1 MSRVSI
7 YYQIISFFI
16 YLLYQVLILQ
26 NVVLFH
32 TAFCFLYVAYL
43 LVLPVETN
51 PLALN
56 GYWICYGICRR
67 YVLRQHWTARICL
80 CAHHVSCEIIGSI
93 ICTPQG
99 GYDSNDTPS
108 LALNGLQWFMVYATP
123 LVFLHHAV
131 LFFAEVG
138 GFGMFWFTL
147 WKIITSTLF
156 TLVVILIAQFLF
168 PGRRSDNPRGFVH
181 GLIF

>member
-7 YYQIISFFI
+7 LQIISFFI

-51 PLALN
+51 PLALMGIGFIMGFAVDMFYDSLGLHAFACVLIMYLRN
-56 GYWICYGICRR
+56 YW
-67 YVLRQHWTARICL
+67 LNNL
-80 CAHHVSCEIIGSI
+80 
-93 ICTPQG
+93 TPQG
-99 GYDSNDTPS
+99 GYNSNDTPS
-108 LALNGLQWFMVYATP
+108 LALNGLQWFVVYATP
-123 LVFLHHAV
+123 MVLLHHGA
-131 LFFAEVG
+131 LFFMEAG
-138 GFGMFWFTL
+138 GFTMFWFTL

-156 TLVVILIAQFLF
+156 TLLVILIAQFLF
-168 PGRRSDNPRGFVH
+168 PSRRPR
-181 GLIF
+181 